1 MIYLDRWIE
10 AGCDDAGAGGAD
22 GFAVLTCA
30 ECGADG
36 VTGVTVKVNIFIV
49 FFCYICL

>member
-36 VTGVTVKVNIFIV
+36 VTVKVNICIV

>member
-1 MIYLDRWIE
+1 LIYLYRWIK
-10 AGCDDAGAGGAD
+10 AWCDGAGAGGAD
-22 GFAVLTCA
+22 CFAALTCA